1 MPGQHPLE
9 AFGLALTFRSQRQ
22 IRARGMLSRTAPF
35 RLTVPDQ
42 PDFPTCFNGHFH
54 TVAGYYGILTPALIE
69 FENVSVMRGETLA
82 LKEVTLR
89 IGLGEHVAILGPN
102 GCGKSTLIKT
112 ITREC
117 YPLVREGSSVRIM
130 GRDRWNVFELRQ
142 LLGIVSSD
150 LMTSCT
156 RDVTGRDIAL
166 SGFFSSIGIWP
177 HQQVTPAMHE
187 KAEQALAMLEV
198 SHLADRF
205 TDEMSSG
212 EARRVLLARALVHD
226 PHALIL
232 DEPSTALDLFAQ
244 HELRLIFRKLA
255 QAGIGLVMVTHHLS
269 DLIPEI
275 DRVVLI
281 DHGRIIADGPKREIL
296 IAPRL
301 SELFGLPL
309 DLTERDGYYNLW

>member
-1 MPGQHPLE
+1 
-9 AFGLALTFRSQRQ
+9 
-22 IRARGMLSRTAPF
+22 
-35 RLTVPDQ
+35 
-42 PDFPTCFNGHFH
+42 
-54 TVAGYYGILTPALIE
+54 
-69 FENVSVMRGETLA
+69 MRGETLA
-82 LKEVTLR
+82 LKEVSLR

-130 GRDRWNVFELRQ
+130 GRDRWNVFELRK

-150 LMTSCT
+150 LMATCT
-156 RDVTGRDIAL
+156 RDATGRDIAL

-177 HQQVTPAMHE
+177 HHQVTPAMHE
-187 KAEQALAMLEV
+187 KATQALSMLEV

-275 DRVVLI
+275 DRVVLM
-281 DHGRIIADGPKREIL
+281 DRGRIVADGPKREIL
-296 IAPRL
+296 VAPRL